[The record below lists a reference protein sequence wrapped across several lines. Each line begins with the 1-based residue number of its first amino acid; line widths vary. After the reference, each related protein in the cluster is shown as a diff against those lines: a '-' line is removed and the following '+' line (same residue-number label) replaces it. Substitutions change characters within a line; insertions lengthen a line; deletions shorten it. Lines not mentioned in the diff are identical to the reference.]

1 MVTLIAVAGLLL
13 GGVVWIVYL
22 QETHHEASLLSQ
34 QGTQR
39 IDEEYDFLNSA
50 IETVRSDVLYLAEQK
65 TLQDFLSGH
74 PETRRELEQEYV
86 RFGTRRSVYDQIRFL
101 DTQGNEVIRVNFRG
115 GQAEIVPHDQLQAKD
130 DRYYYRAALK
140 LQTGEVFVS
149 EFDLNVEHDQIER
162 PLEPVLRFLTPVVDS
177 VGSTRGLLALNYAG
191 NHLLR
196 RLNDLS
202 LPGVTLLVNSSG
214 HYIHGRNAD
223 DAWGWLLGHTETF
236 SKHFP
241 SAWQQIGENAYGQFT
256 TPSGLFTFRRVA
268 FSESLSPPGSDVSTK
283 SEDSAPLILVSYVPR
298 ELEFAASKKLLKQ
311 LMWIYLGAVTL
322 LAIIGW
328 FWARSAAIRR
338 MQADSI
344 IDSEARLRTL
354 SDQLLMTQEEERRN
368 ISRELHDDLGQ
379 QVTAVSLDLRSAAR
393 QSDAE
398 KRQFLLERAI
408 EETDHLLQS
417 IHKVASRV
425 RPAVLDDLG
434 LHDAVESLTT
444 EISQRNEMTVNTHL
458 AFDEELV
465 TPKVGENVYR
475 ILQEGLTNIVKHA
488 DTRKASVTVA
498 VNANQLKVSLED
510 HGIGF
515 DPQQRDNSRLGL
527 LGMQERAELL
537 GGRFTLTS
545 NPGSGTRID
554 VTIPLQN
561 GE

>member
-241 SAWQQIGENAYGQFT
+241 SQ
-256 TPSGLFTFRRVA
+256 
-268 FSESLSPPGSDVSTK
+268 
-283 SEDSAPLILVSYVPR
+283 
-298 ELEFAASKKLLKQ
+298 
-311 LMWIYLGAVTL
+311 
-322 LAIIGW
+322 
-328 FWARSAAIRR
+328 
-338 MQADSI
+338 
-344 IDSEARLRTL
+344 
-354 SDQLLMTQEEERRN
+354 
-368 ISRELHDDLGQ
+368 
-379 QVTAVSLDLRSAAR
+379 
-393 QSDAE
+393 
-398 KRQFLLERAI
+398 
-408 EETDHLLQS
+408 
-417 IHKVASRV
+417 
-425 RPAVLDDLG
+425 
-434 LHDAVESLTT
+434 
-444 EISQRNEMTVNTHL
+444 
-458 AFDEELV
+458 
-465 TPKVGENVYR
+465 
-475 ILQEGLTNIVKHA
+475 
-488 DTRKASVTVA
+488 
-498 VNANQLKVSLED
+498 
-510 HGIGF
+510 
-515 DPQQRDNSRLGL
+515 
-527 LGMQERAELL
+527 
-537 GGRFTLTS
+537 
-545 NPGSGTRID
+545 
-554 VTIPLQN
+554 
-561 GE
+561 